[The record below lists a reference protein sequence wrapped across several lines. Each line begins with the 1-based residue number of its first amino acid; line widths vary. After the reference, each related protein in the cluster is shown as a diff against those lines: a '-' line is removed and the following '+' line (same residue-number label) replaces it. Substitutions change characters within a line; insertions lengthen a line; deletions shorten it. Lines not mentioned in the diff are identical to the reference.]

1 MPTPTVSGTSG
12 LPKGSG
18 GHRQHMTAGAPEFGV
33 DLVGT
38 GDVDA
43 FVGQRAVE
51 SGGGE
56 LGQHGLVVDV
66 AVARGS
72 EDGGA
77 ARADVVFHD
86 ELAAKTGHG
95 GDVLNGVQALV
106 VVDVA
111 GVVADADGR
120 RLEAIVQLA

>member
-1 MPTPTVSGTSG
+1 
-12 LPKGSG
+12 
-18 GHRQHMTAGAPEFGV
+18 MTAGAPEFGV
-33 DLVGT
+33 DQVGA

-66 AVARGS
+66 AVAGGD
-72 EDGGA
+72 EDGRA
-77 ARADVVFHD
+77 ARADMVFHD
-86 ELAAKTGHG
+86 ELAAETGHG
-95 GDVLNGVQALV
+95 DDVLDGIQALV

-111 GVVADADGR
+111 GVVANADGR